1 LGPFTGSQLTVI
13 ILGVTLAIAF
23 PIGAWAVTGS
33 NVFVTDATSG
43 KTAKV
48 DATGHVLSKVS
59 GTVAVVPGT
68 VQDQSVLFDLPTL
81 QRAVLRVSSTPT
93 AANQAWVASGEPGA
107 VLPLAQRA
115 SGGSAT
121 VTVADTAFAARFVG
135 SAFVGLALGG
145 LAVIA
150 LAIIALAAVAA
161 ALLRRR
167 RDEVVVLRALGFSA
181 RQQVRTRRAELSLI
195 AIAAGA
201 LGALAGLVVTWLVAP
216 ALARRTVVTAP
227 DALPA
232 PVAVDLVWL
241 AAAVIVA
248 AVAAASVIGFYGGTV
263 RRQVADTEYRE
274 ETR

>member
-1 LGPFTGSQLTVI
+1 MPGHATAP
-13 ILGVTLAIAF
+13 
-23 PIGAWAVTGS
+23 AV
-33 NVFVTDATSG
+33 VLTDAFAAGHGQGRGASVDVEGDWWTV
-43 KTAKV
+43 TAR
-48 DATGHVLSKVS
+48 VS
-59 GTVAVVPGT
+59 GSVPVIPGT

-81 QRAVLRVSSTPT
+81 QRAILRTSSTPT
-93 AANQAWVASGEPGA
+93 AANQAWAASGDPGA

-115 SGGSAT
+115 SGGSAS
-121 VTVADTAFAARFVG
+121 VTVADTAFSARFVG

-167 RDEVVVLRALGFSA
+167 RTEIVVLRALGFSA
-181 RQQVRTRRAELSLI
+181 RQQVRARRAELSCI
-195 AIAAGA
+195 AIAAGV
-201 LGALAGLVVTWLVAP
+201 LGAFAGMVVTWLVAP
-216 ALARRTVVTAP
+216 ALARRTVVNAP

-241 AAAVIVA
+241 AVAVVVA
-248 AVAAASVIGFYGGTV
+248 GVAAASVIAVYGGII
-263 RRQVADTEYRE
+263 RRQAADTEYRE